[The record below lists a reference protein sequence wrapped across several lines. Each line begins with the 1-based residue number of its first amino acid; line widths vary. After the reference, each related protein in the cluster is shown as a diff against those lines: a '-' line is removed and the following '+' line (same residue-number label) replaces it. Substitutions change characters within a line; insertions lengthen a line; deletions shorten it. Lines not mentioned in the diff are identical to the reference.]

1 MTTPSAE
8 ILKANRLF
16 YGLTQREAAQLIHVS
31 TKTWSQYE
39 QDRRKIHEG
48 FYELFIIKASKVAQL
63 DK

>member
-16 YGLTQREAAQLIHVS
+16 HGLTQREAAQLIHVS
-31 TKTWSQYE
+31 TKAWSQYE
-39 QDRRKIHEG
+39 QSKRKISEG
-48 FYELFIIKASKVAQL
+48 LYELFTIKAAQL